1 MTGLYSEKDKIRFG
15 VSNVN
20 ATTLEVINSDDDD
33 KKKKRAICRE
43 RKEQEKR
50 VTIGKSSENRYHNT

>member
-1 MTGLYSEKDKIRFG
+1 M
-15 VSNVN
+15 N